1 MDSLINDI
9 QQKVAKYV
17 TASEAIENA
26 IILTRKRILLQIE
39 DIMEDCNED
48 SENFEEWVIK
58 FTQRFKNLNTNHKL
72 SERGMADASSS
83 NEFDKS
89 ANNDLCKCGHNK
101 DIHSPLAQDICLI
114 YLGNG
119 YACDCKHFE
128 RSNIK

>member
-1 MDSLINDI
+1 MVNTIKYRYNMTITKKDDLISREEVLEI
-9 QQKVAKYV
+9 AKRFRMYNYDGF
-17 TASEAIENA
+17 IEE
-26 IILTRKRILLQIE
+26 I
-39 DIMEDCNED
+39 
-48 SENFEEWVIK
+48 
-58 FTQRFKNLNTNHKL
+58 KNLNTNHKL

-83 NEFDKS
+83 DESNKS

-128 RSNIK
+128 RSNIKNEP